1 MNSRAKGARGERE
14 ACEALSR
21 VGIDCSRAVQYC
33 GKAGTADLTCS
44 IEVHWEVKFSERL
57 NPYAYVDQAIRDS
70 TPTRRVPAV
79 LMRSTY
85 RPWLV
90 LIRLDDL
97 PRFLEEYRRGTEVPT
112 PLAGPEPCAEGV
124 PRLEVGDPATAL
136 PHAAP
141 DVREVRPRGRARAP
155 RPTTSGGA

>member
-21 VGIDCSRAVQYC
+21 VGIDCTRTAQYC
-33 GKAGTADLTCS
+33 GKGGTADLACAS
-44 IEVHWEVKFSERL
+44 EVHWEVKFSERL
-57 NPYAYVDQAIRDS
+57 NPYAYLDQAIRDS

-90 LIRLDDL
+90 MLRLDDL
-97 PRFLEEYRRGTEVPT
+97 PRFLEEYRRETEVRAALEGTEPR
-112 PLAGPEPCAEGV
+112 AESV
-124 PRLEVGDPATAL
+124 PRDDLGEAQATL
-136 PHAAP
+136 PHGAP
-141 DVREVRPRGRARAP
+141 GVRPVRPRGRARAP
-155 RPTTSGGA
+155 RATESGGA